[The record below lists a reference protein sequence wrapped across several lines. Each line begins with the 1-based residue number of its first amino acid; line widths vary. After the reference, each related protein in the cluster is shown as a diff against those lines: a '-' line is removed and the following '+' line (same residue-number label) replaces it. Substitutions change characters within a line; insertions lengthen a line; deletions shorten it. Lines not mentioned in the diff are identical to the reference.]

1 MSPDPAQNGKQ
12 DCRGLELT
20 SLFPVSRLS
29 STLFLDFSESQR
41 RGFHLPLVLV
51 HGAELWAH
59 AVANKAAA
67 ADFTERETG
76 GECALPRSLRAQQM
90 RHARAESVDG
100 WQPTERMGWRQR
112 RRYHGRCAAPG
123 VAPRAAACLAAAL
136 LLLMLAFH
144 CVLSP
149 PLGDADGGRDE
160 PPRGSNPTSPSS
172 PGELRR
178 NVLVADTNARD
189 SNLLGGESK
198 MGEELWGSGAGNDF
212 YGCSNATAGFAGTKS
227 VTESNRYLMIEASG
241 GLNQQRTGIIDAV
254 IAAYI
259 LKATLVIPKLDQ
271 ESFWEDS
278 SDFADIFDADYFISF
293 LSKDVKIIRKLPDMI
308 SKTSLP
314 YKIRVPRKCTP
325 LCYENR
331 VLPALSKK
339 NVVQLTKFD
348 YRVSNRLETHLQK
361 LRCRVNYHALRFTD
375 TIHKMGEMLVQRMR
389 DKSGGPFIALHLR
402 FEPDM
407 LAFSGC
413 YFGGGEAERR
423 ELGTIRKRWK
433 ALHEA
438 NPDRERR
445 HGKCPLTPEE
455 VGLML
460 KALGFG
466 MGVHIYVASGDVYG
480 GEESLAPLKALF
492 PNFHSKE
499 TLASKEELEPFLP
512 FSSRMA
518 ALDFVVCDQSNVF
531 VTNNNGNMAR
541 MLAGRRRYFG
551 HKRTIRP
558 NARKLYSLF
567 LNRTSMSWDTF
578 ASKVQTIQKGFMGEP
593 IEALTGRGGFYEY
606 PLDCICEKNQG
617 RGERAKAHGNNDRE
631 GKDLDYLEHTPLP
644 MVFSNETESDYSHYN
659 GLEIPE
665 IEDMI
670 SD

>member
-1 MSPDPAQNGKQ
+1 
-12 DCRGLELT
+12 
-20 SLFPVSRLS
+20 
-29 STLFLDFSESQR
+29 
-41 RGFHLPLVLV
+41 
-51 HGAELWAH
+51 
-59 AVANKAAA
+59 
-67 ADFTERETG
+67 
-76 GECALPRSLRAQQM
+76 
-90 RHARAESVDG
+90 
-100 WQPTERMGWRQR
+100 
-112 RRYHGRCAAPG
+112 
-123 VAPRAAACLAAAL
+123 
-136 LLLMLAFH
+136 FH

-149 PLGDADGGRDE
+149 PLGDGGRDD
-160 PPRGSNPTSPSS
+160 PPRGLNPASVQPNN

-178 NVLVADTNARD
+178 NVLAADTNAHA
-189 SNLLGGESK
+189 SNLLGGEGK
-198 MGEELWGSGAGNDF
+198 LGQELWGSGAGNDF
-212 YGCSNATAGFAGTKS
+212 YGCSNATTGFAGEQYSVPFGTEA

-254 IAAYI
+254 IAARI

-271 ESFWEDS
+271 KSFWEDL

-293 LSKDVKIIRKLPDMI
+293 LSKDVKIIRQLPDMI

-348 YRVSNRLETHLQK
+348 YQVSN
-361 LRCRVNYHALRFTD
+361 
-375 TIHKMGEMLVQRMR
+375 
-389 DKSGGPFIALHLR
+389 R

-460 KALGFG
+460 RALGFE

-499 TLASKEELEPFLP
+499 TLATKEELAPFLP

-541 MLAGRRRYFG
+541 MLAGRRYFFFFFFLQEYHDNFAYMSFSLRCLTSGLVAQWYLHLSGVFEVLGSAPYGSEFKQKCLFVRRYFG

-593 IEALTGRGGFYEY
+593 DEALTGRGGFYEY
-606 PLDCICEKNQG
+606 PLDCICEKNKG
-617 RGERAKAHGNNDRE
+617 RGERAKAHQNNDRE
-631 GKDLDYLEHTPLP
+631 RKDLDYLEHTPLP
-644 MVFSNETESDYSHYN
+644 MAFSNETESDYSHYN